1 MPMVGVVFRQRLGV
15 PFEQFVTFQV
25 LQNGVKIPNPKR
37 KMLPFI
43 QEYMTDQ
50 VEVVIR
56 ENGTAIAKVID
67 EPPIAPDMPVY
78 QKSVWVAFLRP
89 IRLRTRRFLKLDD
102 HVGFTDLPA
111 GTQPQPHWVEVLPG
125 DTLGASPTDPVDT
138 LAVHHAIQAWLDR
151 TGTDLS
157 KVVVRPASAALSSR
171 LQQLFE
177 VIEALPVDVAAQWQI
192 PATVL
197 LHLKD

>member
-1 MPMVGVVFRQRLGV
+1 MPMVGVVFRQRVGV

-25 LQNGVKIPNPKR
+25 LQNGVQIPNPKR

-50 VEVVIR
+50 VEVMIR
-56 ENGTAIAKVID
+56 ENGTATAKLIE
-67 EPPIAPDMPVY
+67 EPPVALDMPVY

-89 IRLRTRRFLKLDD
+89 IKPRMRRFLKLDD

-111 GTQPQPHWVEVLPG
+111 GTQPQPQWVEVLAT
-125 DTLGASPTDPVDT
+125 DTLGAGPTDEVN
-138 LAVHHAIQAWLDR
+138 AVTVHQAIQAWLER
-151 TGTDLS
+151 TGTELS
-157 KVVVRPASAALSSR
+157 KVVVRPSSAGLSSR
-171 LQQLFE
+171 LQQLLE
-177 VIEALPVDVAAQWQI
+177 IIETLPADVAARWEI